1 MTVSS
6 GSISS
11 VSPKSSKV
19 RVIAHLTVRCGP
31 SLLISRTKSLANAM
45 TSSMLVEL
53 DPTSL
58 SSFLQ
63 QKTKNGT
70 LMHVFLL
77 ALKKIKIKLFQKTG
91 IKTYAAIN

>member
-1 MTVSS
+1 
-6 GSISS
+6 
-11 VSPKSSKV
+11 
-19 RVIAHLTVRCGP
+19 
-31 SLLISRTKSLANAM
+31 
-45 TSSMLVEL
+45 MLVEL